1 MNMACNH
8 FILLLFFALP
18 LIPQSI
24 TFAGPASIVDVS
36 SLNRSS
42 FPTGFVF
49 GTASAAY
56 QYEGAAKEDG
66 RGLSMWDVFTHK
78 YPEKI
83 KDKSN
88 GDVAVDQYH
97 RYKGDIHI
105 MKNMNLDAYR
115 FSISWSRIL
124 PKGKLS
130 GGINHEGIDYYHK
143 LIDHLLLNGIQPYV
157 TLFHWDIPQAL
168 QEDYGGFLSPLIVND
183 FHDYAELCF
192 EEFGDKV
199 KHWITLNEPWSF
211 SRGGYALGSFAPG
224 RCSQWLNP
232 ECTGGDSGTEP
243 YVISHYQLLSHATAV
258 QVYKK
263 KYQESQRGVIGIT
276 HVSHWFEP
284 FSNTTSDKEAAQ
296 RALDFM
302 YGWYMEPLTS
312 GKYPES
318 MHSLVGKRLPEFTK
332 EEAKLLVGSF
342 DFLGLNY
349 YTTYYAADAPKTKP
363 NYETDC
369 KANLSSIRNGVPIGP
384 SSGSSWLYV
393 YPKGIR
399 ELLLYTKEK
408 YNIPLI
414 YITENGVSELDEPT
428 VSIRKSLYDKHRVHY
443 YYHHLYYINSAIR
456 DGVNIKG
463 YFAWSLLDNFEWNDG
478 YAVRFGIHFVDYKDD
493 LKRYEKLSAKWFK
506 NFLKRS

>member
-1 MNMACNH
+1 MASNH
-8 FILLLFFALP
+8 FILILFFALP
-18 LIPQSI
+18 LTVPSI
-24 TFAGPASIVDVS
+24 TFAGPASVVDIS

-66 RGLSMWDVFTHK
+66 RGPSMWDEFTHK

-97 RYKGDIHI
+97 RYKEDIHI

-130 GGINHEGIDYYHK
+130 GGINHEGIDYYHN
-143 LIDHLLLNGIQPYV
+143 LIDHLLVNGIQPYV

-168 QEDYGGFLSPLIVND
+168 QEDYGGFLSPLIIKD
-183 FHDYAELCF
+183 FEEYAELCF
-192 EEFGDKV
+192 EEFGDRV

-243 YVISHYQLLSHATAV
+243 YIISHYQLLSHAAAV
-258 QVYKK
+258 QLYKK

-318 MHSLVGKRLPEFTK
+318 MRSIVGERLPEFT
-332 EEAKLLVGSF
+332 EEESKLVVGSF

-369 KANLSSIRNGVPIGP
+369 KANLSSFRNGVPIGP

-408 YNIPLI
+408 YNDPLI

-428 VSIRKSLYDKHRVHY
+428 VSLEKSLDDKHRVDF

-456 DGVNIKG
+456 DDVNIKG

-493 LKRYEKLSAKWFK
+493 LKRHEKLSAKWFK
-506 NFLKRS
+506 NFLKTY

>member
-1 MNMACNH
+1 
-8 FILLLFFALP
+8 
-18 LIPQSI
+18 
-24 TFAGPASIVDVS
+24 
-36 SLNRSS
+36 
-42 FPTGFVF
+42 
-49 GTASAAY
+49 
-56 QYEGAAKEDG
+56 YEGAAKEDG

-183 FHDYAELCF
+183 FQDYAELCF

-243 YVISHYQLLSHATAV
+243 YVISHYQLLSHAAAV

-263 KYQESQRGVIGIT
+263 KYQVFQS
-276 HVSHWFEP
+276 S
-284 FSNTTSDKEAAQ
+284 
-296 RALDFM
+296 
-302 YGWYMEPLTS
+302 
-312 GKYPES
+312 
-318 MHSLVGKRLPEFTK
+318 
-332 EEAKLLVGSF
+332 
-342 DFLGLNY
+342 
-349 YTTYYAADAPKTKP
+349 PKATLQHC
-363 NYETDC
+363 Y
-369 KANLSSIRNGVPIGP
+369 
-384 SSGSSWLYV
+384 
-393 YPKGIR
+393 KG
-399 ELLLYTKEK
+399 
-408 YNIPLI
+408 
-414 YITENGVSELDEPT
+414 
-428 VSIRKSLYDKHRVHY
+428 
-443 YYHHLYYINSAIR
+443 
-456 DGVNIKG
+456 
-463 YFAWSLLDNFEWNDG
+463 
-478 YAVRFGIHFVDYKDD
+478 
-493 LKRYEKLSAKWFK
+493 
-506 NFLKRS
+506 